1 MGPIMVRPS
10 SGESSLNF
18 RHVPP
23 AHYDSVTTITIMTT
37 HQQNRIK
44 YIIFAVAPLA
54 IIIVFHHYSTIAI
67 KTTRTAEV
75 ERRAN
80 LNAAK
85 AKSKRSPAENDDID
99 NDAVIDVAEY
109 DGTFTILPINRR
121 KLDVRNN
128 TSGPAGV
135 RDVLQS
141 LFSLLATKRRK
152 VDESK
157 LPYKC
162 GAILYNHNIPG
173 QDGHQLNEWI
183 NELVQSNSGSSYI
196 SSDEHISKSTFLQTV
211 EKMIQNLS
219 DSNDWIIIHSNNN
232 GLAFAADEH
241 ILYSWRDIVNKQ
253 KNCHFIT
260 TAIFVDSL
268 EHSIKHTKER
278 FANCACAVVD
288 YYDTISI
295 VNDDGVRETLG
306 NRDYEPLISNAWIGQ
321 LDHFLFKSDNVT
333 EIGIPHTE
341 GEISLMKNKIKMT
354 MNVLIDHFDLVLVD
368 GNNNFSDELLKITGW
383 STVGHHLEKTP
394 VSDKGGLLYTKELIS
409 AFGKISTKNGDADFI
424 DAVNHVYHNSLEY
437 LVLQ

>member
-1 MGPIMVRPS
+1 
-10 SGESSLNF
+10 
-18 RHVPP
+18 
-23 AHYDSVTTITIMTT
+23 MTT
-37 HQQNRIK
+37 LQQNRIK
-44 YIIFAVAPLA
+44 YIIFAATPLA
-54 IIIVFHHYSTIAI
+54 IFIVFCHYSTIAI
-67 KTTRTAEV
+67 KTTRTTEV

-80 LNAAK
+80 LHAAK
-85 AKSKRSPAENDDID
+85 AKLKRSPEENDDID

-109 DGTFTILPINRR
+109 DGTFPILAINQR
-121 KLDVRNN
+121 KLAVRNN

-135 RDVLQS
+135 RDVLRS
-141 LFSLLATKRRK
+141 LFSLATKRRK

-183 NELVQSNSGSSYI
+183 HELVQSNSGSSYI

-211 EKMIQNLS
+211 EKRIQNLS
-219 DSNDWIIIHSNNN
+219 DSDDWIIIHSNNN
-232 GLAFAADEH
+232 GLAFATDEH
-241 ILYSWRDIVNKQ
+241 ILHSWRGIVNKQ

-260 TAIFVDSL
+260 AAIFVDPL

-278 FANCACAVVD
+278 FANCACTVVD

-333 EIGIPHTE
+333 VIEIPHTE
-341 GEISLMKNKIKMT
+341 REISLTKNKIKMA
-354 MNVLIDHFDLVLVD
+354 MNVLIDHFDIVLVD
-368 GNNNFSDELLKITGW
+368 GNVHFSDELLKITGW

-437 LVLQ
+437 LVMQ